1 MDKKYSHPAY
11 TRYPQLKELE
21 ESRNIMNLKDAI
33 RTVPDFPIPG
43 IQFRDISSLIE
54 NPKAFNK
61 SLSDLTSLSMSFSA
75 DKIVGIESRG
85 FVFGAPLARDL
96 ELPFIMARKP
106 GKLPNETHKRDF
118 DLEYGSTSLEIQKNT
133 EIKTTDKVVIIDD
146 LIATGGTAI
155 ACADLVH
162 ECFDVPRENILI
174 LAVIDLTDL
183 GGFAKITEQGYN
195 AGTLIEYEGE

>member
-1 MDKKYSHPAY
+1 MMTSSSTVSSY
-11 TRYPQLKELE
+11 
-21 ESRNIMNLKDAI
+21 NIDLKDHI
-33 RTVPDFPIPG
+33 RTVSGFPKAG
-43 IQFRDISSLIE
+43 IEFRDITSLLE

-61 SLSDLTSLSMSFSA
+61 SLSDLTSLSMSFGA

-183 GGFAKITEQGYN
+183 GGFAKIIEQGYN